1 MVFYTFYL
9 SLESLKQVQTNHV
22 WSAITYIS
30 VICKNEFFP
39 GKAYDDFD
47 DSEQTFV
54 ENYQAV
60 SLSLLKNWFRCLL
73 DSHKVKNI
81 QIIYSLAFR

>member
-47 DSEQTFV
+47 DSDQTFV
-54 ENYQAV
+54 EDIKLYH
-60 SLSLLKNWFRCLL
+60 S
-73 DSHKVKNI
+73 
-81 QIIYSLAFR
+81 AFEKLV